1 MPSYNFSTL
10 DHHFM
15 SIAIKLARKGQY
27 TTTPNP
33 NVGCVIANQNGEVIG
48 QGWHHKAGTPHAE
61 VHALKQAGKQAQGAT
76 AYVTLEP
83 CSHFG
88 RTPPCADALI
98 QAGVKRVVAAMVDPN
113 PNVAGRGLKRL
124 AEQGID
130 VSHGLLSEQ
139 AHQLNRG
146 FIKRMTLKRPWV
158 TVKLAASLDGK
169 TALANG
175 KSQWITGPHARA
187 DVQDHRAKSCGIL
200 SGSGTVLAD
209 NPSLN
214 VRFNELNH
222 AKNWVLE
229 SELRQPLRIILD
241 GKNQLTDNLKMF
253 DLEGQTLIINR
264 KVNPLIRDS
273 VEQVQID
280 SIGNKL
286 DLVAM
291 LQVLSDKQLNEIWV
305 EAGGMLA
312 GTLVQ
317 QNLADE
323 LILYQAPKLLG
334 DKGQNLFVMDELTQM
349 NQAKILK
356 WSRVR
361 MVGDDLKMI
370 AHFNLASE

>member
-1 MPSYNFSTL
+1 MSAFHFSTL
-10 DHHFM
+10 DHHLM
-15 SIAIKLARKGQY
+15 SLAIKLARKGQF

-33 NVGCVIANQNGEVIG
+33 NVGCVIANTNGGVIG

-61 VHALKQAGKQAQGAT
+61 VHALKQAGEQALGAT

-113 PNVAGRGLKRL
+113 PTVAGSGLKRL
-124 AEQGID
+124 SEHGID
-130 VSHGLLSEQ
+130 VSFGLLSEQ
-139 AHQLNRG
+139 AQELNRG
-146 FIKRMTLKRPWV
+146 FIKRMQNNRPWV
-158 TVKLAASLDGK
+158 SVKLAASLDGK

-175 KSQWITGPHARA
+175 LSQWITGPDARA
-187 DVQDHRAKSCGIL
+187 DVQAHRARSCGIL

-214 VRFNELNH
+214 VRYNELNS
-222 AKNWVLE
+222 AKNLIQE

-241 GKNQLTDNLKMF
+241 GKNQLNDNLKMF
-253 DLEGQTLIINR
+253 DLPGQNLIINR
-264 KVNPLIRDS
+264 KPNPLLRAS
-273 VEQVQID
+273 VEQVQIA
-280 SIGNKL
+280 SVGNKL
-286 DLVAM
+286 DLAAM
-291 LQVLSDKQLNEIWV
+291 LRVLADKQLNEVWV

-312 GTLVQ
+312 GALVQ
-317 QNLADE
+317 QNLVDE

-349 NQAKILK
+349 NQAKRLK
-356 WSRVR
+356 WSSVR
-361 MVGDDLKMI
+361 MVGDDLKMV
-370 AHFNLASE
+370 AHFNQTTE